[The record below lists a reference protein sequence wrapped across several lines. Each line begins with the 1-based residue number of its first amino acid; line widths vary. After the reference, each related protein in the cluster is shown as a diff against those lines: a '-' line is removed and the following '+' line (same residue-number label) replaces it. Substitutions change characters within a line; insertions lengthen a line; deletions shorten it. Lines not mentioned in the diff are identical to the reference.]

1 MSELTP
7 ITREEA
13 LLDGQDLTPI
23 TRQEMFIKHIYDAS
37 QEIPEPITRE
47 ERFLKK
53 AAEGGGGGDIT
64 VEPLSVTEN
73 GTYTAPTGK
82 AYSPVSVSVPLP
94 QNAHLA
100 TAIESQ
106 PVTDASDYPLPKCDV
121 TVTDADKCEVIV
133 TDDGIIVEDNEPY
146 NFRQSAG
153 GDTELDELIGGT
165 VAWNQ
170 LVENGD
176 FESASGWNVDA
187 GLSMSVSGN
196 ECTVSINEGA
206 SGTLRCYRNTGH
218 LTIIGHVYVLLYE
231 AKSANQATMRQY
243 NLMTNATSQVSLSPN
258 YVQYWILDK
267 AIQTS
272 ESVQPFR
279 LNTSDAKTAGNSVT
293 VRNVMFHDLT
303 LMFGSTIADYIYS
316 LEQSTAGAGVAWLK
330 EHFPKLFDDGY
341 KAYNAGQLASVK
353 ATAHETVGFNQWDE
367 EVEIGSIDSNTGQD
381 VPGST
386 GLLRT
391 KGFIPILPNETYY
404 NKVAN
409 WGSEPNFKARFYDAN
424 KDYIGYKDVDGQT
437 ISINSSFVVPAN
449 AKFLRF
455 QFSSAYGTTYNND
468 ICINISDAQK
478 NGTYEPYVK
487 HSYPLSPVELRGL
500 YKLDSNNK
508 LYCYGDNYRC
518 DGQVKRRYGI
528 VDLGTFNW
536 TPTTSYSG
544 LEGHYRYNTTIADLK
559 QSNEMRFICSALPII
574 SLADA
579 IAGASGIMYN
589 AAPDTALR
597 IETTSYSDALSFKA
611 AMSGVMLVYELA
623 TSTEEYTSP
632 FEKNQVVDAGGTEE
646 YIDTRDVAIPVGH
659 ATKYYHGKAYV
670 KYFPKKTGV
679 VEMAD
684 EGIMPMNPMHITAN
698 GEIDA
703 EYWR

>member
-153 GDTELDELIGGT
+153 GDTELDELVGGT

-170 LVENGD
+170 LIDTNTTEVTPTSGHKILTYIGGT
-176 FESASGWNVDA
+176 SAI
-187 GLSMSVSGN
+187 SVSD
-196 ECTVSINEGA
+196 
-206 SGTLRCYRNTGH
+206 GT
-218 LTIIGHVYVLLYE
+218 
-231 AKSANQATMRQY
+231 
-243 NLMTNATSQVSLSPN
+243 
-258 YVQYWILDK
+258 
-267 AIQTS
+267 AI
-272 ESVQPFR
+272 
-279 LNTSDAKTAGNSVT
+279 SVT
-293 VRNVMFHDLT
+293 GGTDMLFDLT

-316 LEQSTAGAGVAWLK
+316 LEHSTAGAGVAWLK